1 MKLSRTILQ
10 KKKMTGDCVMGI
22 MITGTIP
29 WAEIWAVNTAGKIVS
44 FGGLKDDKA
53 AKVIRII
60 G

>member
-1 MKLSRTILQ
+1 
-10 KKKMTGDCVMGI
+10 MGI